1 MNSSQSL
8 AVEDVSKEVK
18 TLFQSNFWRR
28 PGGGGTLKILGGGTC
43 MLLGL

>member
-18 TLFQSNFWRR
+18 TLFQSNLRGRGW
-28 PGGGGTLKILGGGTC
+28 GYMHAAGTLKPLP
-43 MLLGL
+43 